1 MRRRATFRDEAVTYA
16 AVGAT
21 SAPDVL
27 AYPPRGFRAS
37 ATSWHI
43 GSGEQRFEWCEENLL
58 SWRMIDAAGFRLEHV
73 ERSTEGG
80 YAGAGATAFH
90 TNTTTGEAV
99 YAADGRG
106 FITPGDVVTILWGRT
121 GKRRERHFRVVA
133 VTRELNVVSVSLGT
147 LDAEP
152 FVGEFLIGIEF
163 RDDQTVWSRV
173 IQVVAPGSS
182 RSSRLLFPLILLI
195 LSRVRSR
202 IARGLNPAR
211 VAPAREAVAEEVA
224 ESRDS
229 ESGAPRP
236 PHGPDATGN

>member
-1 MRRRATFRDEAVTYA
+1 MRRRATFRDAAVSYA

-21 SAPDVL
+21 AAPDVL

-37 ATSWHI
+37 ATTWHI

-90 TNTTTGEAV
+90 TNKTTGEVV

-106 FITPGDVVTILWGRT
+106 FITPGDVVTILWGQS
-121 GKRRERHFRVVA
+121 GKRRERHFRVVS

-147 LDAEP
+147 LDTEP
-152 FVGEFLIGIEF
+152 FVGEFLIGIEY
-163 RDDQTVWSRV
+163 RIDDTVWSRV
-173 IQVVAPGSS
+173 VQVVAPGEA
-182 RSSRLLFPLILLI
+182 RSSRLLFPLVLLV
-195 LSRVRSR
+195 LSRVRGR
-202 IARGLNPAR
+202 LARGLNPAR
-211 VAPAREAVAEEVA
+211 VAHARETVAGEDA
-224 ESRDS
+224 EMR
-229 ESGAPRP
+229 
-236 PHGPDATGN
+236 DATEPSPSGD

>member
-21 SAPDVL
+21 AAPDVL

-37 ATSWHI
+37 TTSWHI

-58 SWRMIDAAGFRLEHV
+58 SWRMIDAAGLRLEHV

-211 VAPAREAVAEEVA
+211 VAHARETVADEDA
-224 ESRDS
+224 ENRDA
-229 ESGAPRP
+229 ELGAPRP

>member
-1 MRRRATFRDEAVTYA
+1 MSYA

-21 SAPDVL
+21 AAPDVL

-37 ATSWHI
+37 ATTWHI

-90 TNTTTGEAV
+90 TNKTTGEVV

-106 FITPGDVVTILWGRT
+106 FITPGDVVTILWGRS
-121 GKRRERHFRVVA
+121 GRRRERHFRVVS

-147 LDAEP
+147 LDTEP
-152 FVGEFLIGIEF
+152 FVGEFLIGIEY
-163 RDDQTVWSRV
+163 RDDDTVWSRV
-173 IQVVAPGSS
+173 VQVVAPGEA
-182 RSSRLLFPLILLI
+182 RWSRLLFPLVLLV
-195 LSRVRSR
+195 LSRVRGR
-202 IARGLNPAR
+202 LARGLNPAR
-211 VAPAREAVAEEVA
+211 VAHARETVAGEDA
-224 ESRDS
+224 EMR
-229 ESGAPRP
+229 
-236 PHGPDATGN
+236 DATEPGSSAD